1 MTFNLWKVKTNC
13 TVVQNIEFTEK
24 QEMVLF
30 LISSFDTEQNNCE
43 SSYVLQT

>member
-1 MTFNLWKVKTNC
+1 MTFNLWKVKQT

-30 LISSFDTEQNNCE
+30 LISSFHTEQNNCE